1 VYQSQR
7 LGLPNKSKID
17 RLSTAFIPG
26 KMNMGLEKGLRQQGQ
41 PDVTTPRHA
50 SPSGTLSDVRLKHK
64 VVRLAVLPS
73 GLNLYRFMYSWS
85 DQAVVGVM
93 AQEVLLIDPSAVL
106 IDADGFY
113 RVIYDRLGIE
123 MITYADWQQRIA
135 GGKIPFGA
143 RLVNQESEQA
153 A

>member
-1 VYQSQR
+1 MALER
-7 LGLPNKSKID
+7 ELGEQPLD
-17 RLSTAFIPG
+17 EACAGIPG
-26 KMNMGLEKGLRQQGQ
+26 SAGY
-41 PDVTTPRHA
+41 T
-50 SPSGTLSDVRLKHK
+50 GTLSDVRLKHK

-73 GLNLYRFMYSWS
+73 GLNLYRFVYSWS

-135 GGKIPFGA
+135 AGTIPFGA
-143 RLVNQESEQA
+143 RLLNQGSEQA

>member
-1 VYQSQR
+1 
-7 LGLPNKSKID
+7 
-17 RLSTAFIPG
+17 
-26 KMNMGLEKGLRQQGQ
+26 M
-41 PDVTTPRHA
+41 
-50 SPSGTLSDVRLKHK
+50 
-64 VVRLAVLPS
+64 LPS
-73 GLNLYRFMYSWS
+73 GLNLYRFVYSWS

-113 RVIYDRLGIE
+113 RVIYERLGIE

-135 GGKIPFGA
+135 GGTVPFGA
-143 RLVNQESEQA
+143 RLLNQDSEQA